1 MQQTQPTNKPNNKTN
16 NQTNR
21 QMQQTGKLT
30 KKWNKQ
36 TSAHTYTAHVDEDEQ
51 ELQALVSD
59 NMICTIWDQK

>member
-1 MQQTQPTNKPNNKTN
+1 MQQTSQTIKQTIRQTDKCNKQANSLKNE
-16 NQTNR
+16 R
-21 QMQQTGKLT
+21 
-30 KKWNKQ
+30 NKQ